1 MICLPNGDDVDNGYI
16 LENGYLM
23 ECLLDDPNG

>member
-1 MICLPNGDDVDNGYI
+1 MICLPNGDDVDNGDV

-23 ECLLDDPNG
+23 EYLLDGIDG